1 MRRKIF
7 FSLLALALVV
17 VAAVSA
23 WQVYVPLQEDA
34 ECVRAYEDLTDYVR
48 LPKTSLSSELP
59 EESQPETSTPE
70 EPAEQT
76 GPALPQ
82 VDFDALRAINPDV
95 VGWLIIDGTNIN
107 YPVVQGKDN
116 QYYLRH
122 LFTGEYN
129 ASGCIFL
136 DSRNARD
143 FSDQHSILYGHHMGN
158 GTMFNGLM
166 DYKEQAFYDA
176 RPSALL
182 LTPASNYKIEFF
194 SGYVANVRADAW
206 QVEFQPDEA
215 FSGWLHAVQ
224 AKSLFQSTVE
234 PSRLEKILTLSTC
247 SYEFEN
253 ARFVLH
259 GILTRLP

>member
-1 MRRKIF
+1 MKRKIF

-34 ECVRAYEDLTDYVR
+34 ESVRAYEDLTAYVR
-48 LPKTSLSSELP
+48 LPKISLPSELP
-59 EESQPETSTPE
+59 EESQSETSASE
-70 EPAEQT
+70 ESVEQT
-76 GPALPQ
+76 EPVLPQ

-136 DSRNARD
+136 DSRNAGD
-143 FSDQHSILYGHHMGN
+143 FSNQHSILYGHHMDN

-166 DYKEQAFYDA
+166 EYKEQAFYDA

-182 LTPASNYKIEFF
+182 LTPAANYEIKFF

-206 QVEFQPDEA
+206 QVEFQSDED
-215 FSGWLHAVQ
+215 FSGWLHAVKL
-224 AKSLFQSTVE
+224 KSLFHSNAEPGSSDTV
-234 PSRLEKILTLSTC
+234 LTLSTC

-259 GILTRLP
+259 GVLASLP

>member
-34 ECVRAYEDLTDYVR
+34 ESVRAYGDLTAYVR
-48 LPKTSLSSELP
+48 LPKVLLPSEPP
-59 EESQPETSTPE
+59 EESQIETSVPE
-70 EPAEQT
+70 ESEEQ
-76 GPALPQ
+76 PEPVLPQ

-95 VGWLIIDGTNIN
+95 VGWIIIDGTNIN
-107 YPVVQGKDN
+107 YPVAQGRDN
-116 QYYLRH
+116 RYYLRH

-136 DSRNARD
+136 DSRDARD

-166 DYKEQAFYDA
+166 DYKEQAFYNA
-176 RPSALL
+176 HPTALL
-182 LTPASNYKIEFF
+182 LTLAENYEIKFF

-206 QVEFQPDEA
+206 QVEFQADED
-215 FSGWLHAVQ
+215 FSGWLYAVK
-224 AKSLFQSTVE
+224 AKSLFHSDVE
-234 PSRLEKILTLSTC
+234 SGPLDRILTLSTC

-259 GILTRLP
+259 GILTNLP

>member
-1 MRRKIF
+1 MGRKIF
-7 FSLLALALVV
+7 FSLLVLALV
-17 VAAVSA
+17 AIAGVSA
-23 WQVYVPLQEDA
+23 WQIYVPLQEDA
-34 ECVRAYEDLTDYVR
+34 ESVRAYDDLTAYVR
-48 LPKTSLSSELP
+48 LPEISLPSEPP
-59 EESQPETSTPE
+59 EENRPGTSASEEPE
-70 EPAEQT
+70 EQP
-76 GPALPQ
+76 GPVLPQ

-95 VGWLIIDGTNIN
+95 VGWLVIDGTSIN
-107 YPVVQGKDN
+107 YPVVQGTDN

-129 ASGCIFL
+129 VSGCIFL
-136 DSRNARD
+136 DSRNAGD

-176 RPSALL
+176 HPTALL
-182 LTPASNYKIEFF
+182 LTPAANYEIKFF

-206 QVEFQPDEA
+206 QVEFGSEGKFTD
-215 FSGWLHAVQ
+215 WLQAVE
-224 AKSLFQSTVE
+224 AKSVFQNDME
-234 PSRLEKILTLSTC
+234 PSLEDRVLTLSTC

-259 GILTRLP
+259 GVLTSLP